1 MGLQE
6 QLAPLKEKLQKA
18 VELEWATIPPYLT
31 ALYSIQPGK
40 NAMAAS
46 IIRSIAMEEMLHLL
60 LAGNLLSSIGGSVRL
75 GRDNMPEYP
84 LQLEFKGQ
92 KFKNRLFDISLAAFS
107 KDTIEIFL
115 QIELPDGW
123 NQGPIPFDHIEVPGY
138 TVGEFYRGIKN
149 DLADICQAFGE
160 KNVFTGRK
168 SNQVSEE
175 YFWKGGGTP
184 IVVTNLFEA
193 EKAIDLIIEQGEG
206 TSESAA
212 VEAFHFFNTEEVP
225 HYFRFNEI
233 YYGQL
238 YNKTD
243 DPHKPPTGLVIEVDY
258 KGVLPIKTNCKSS
271 DLLQFSDL
279 SYLNNLFN
287 TNYSTMLSQLE
298 KGFNGNPSAFYTAIL
313 NGMRKLSAVAT
324 NLMQLPIPNVG
335 KNAAPSFEWN
345 EM

>member
-40 NAMAAS
+40 NTMAAS
-46 IIRSIAMEEMLHLL
+46 IIRSIAMEEMLHML

-138 TVGEFYRGIKN
+138 TIGEFYRGIKK
-149 DLADICQAFGE
+149 DLTDICQAFGE
-160 KNVFTGRK
+160 ENVFTGKK

-184 IVVTNLFEA
+184 IVVTNLSEA

-212 VEAFHFFNTEEVP
+212 VESFHFFNMDEVP

-233 YYGQL
+233 YCGQL

-243 DPHKPPTGLVIEVDY
+243 DPHKPPTGSVIEVDY
-258 KGVLPIKTNCKSS
+258 NGVFPIKTNCKSS

-279 SYLNNLFN
+279 NYLNNLFN
-287 TNYSTMLSQLE
+287 TNYSAMLSQLE
-298 KGFNGNPSAFYTAIL
+298 QGFNGNPSAFYTAIL
-313 NGMRKLSAVAT
+313 NGMRKLSAIAT
-324 NLMQLPIPNVG
+324 NLMQLPIPNLG

-345 EM
+345 EI